1 MSEVVFFGV
10 LITEGCFDAS
20 AINAVPYQLD
30 ALATLTSSN
39 SQSFG
44 TGSFC

>member
-30 ALATLTSSN
+30 ALACVNAL
-39 SQSFG
+39 
-44 TGSFC
+44 